1 MVLSAAVLKES
12 VRVKRSGSRR
22 EVSGD
27 FCPSISFSVSEP
39 EKEEGE
45 EKGTDGNREKGNER
59 GFSIERIEKQR
70 NYTFVMVHD
79 GKNQHGLFSIFRNK
93 IHPADSNKK
102 SKKNQGYHVNFEVL
116 SHQYN
121 KNTFV
126 SLYQGCQT

>member
-79 GKNQHGLFSIFRNK
+79 GKNQHGQMHLSALMFSIFRNK
-93 IHPADSNKK
+93 IHSADSNKK
-102 SKKNQGYHVNFEVL
+102 K
-116 SHQYN
+116 
-121 KNTFV
+121 
-126 SLYQGCQT
+126 